1 MDNLKF
7 YFYFYHYVHLKR
19 FKSNEG
25 WNRKIH
31 ACTVLYNVQIFHIA
45 LHQTVHASIYVI
57 TITGAWGQDPPPHSI
72 HSPPQV

>member
-1 MDNLKF
+1 MDNLNF

-25 WNRKIH
+25 LNRQIH

-45 LHQTVHASIYVI
+45 LHQTVHASICYHYHGCLR
-57 TITGAWGQDPPPHSI
+57 TGPPPPSI
-72 HSPPQV
+72 PSPPQV